1 MRRWMTV
8 LAVTLAWAAALSAC
22 SDKKDNK
29 DSNKDTTASSP
40 SDGRYSSTTVGN
52 DTAVGAEEV
61 GTGEISNLGTVLVD
75 TEGYT
80 LYQFK
85 NDQGTTSSCTG
96 ACNDTWP
103 AFTSEGDPTAG
114 DGVDAS
120 KLTVVEQTGGVNQV
134 AYNGHLLHT
143 YSGDQA
149 PGDANGQGF
158 GNVWFAVTPAGEAA
172 S

>member
-1 MRRWMTV
+1 MTV

-22 SDKKDNK
+22 SDTKDNK
-29 DSNKDTTASSP
+29 DSNKDTTASST
-40 SDGRYSSTTVGN
+40 SGNRYSSTTTGN
-52 DTAVGAEEV
+52 DTAVGAAEV
-61 GTGEISNLGTVLVD
+61 GTGEISDLGTVLVD
-75 TEGYT
+75 TKGHT
-80 LYQFK
+80 LYLLK
-85 NDQGTTSSCTG
+85 SDQGTTSSCTG
-96 ACNDTWP
+96 SCNDIWP
-103 AFTSEGDPTAG
+103 ALTSEGAPTAG
-114 DGVDAS
+114 DAVDAS
-120 KLTVVEQTGGVNQV
+120 KLTAVQQTGGVNQV